1 MSFMIMATYAGLAS
15 IVFCSTD
22 TVPLYVLTFSEEG
35 MTMCNTEMPPRYKKI
50 YRTFGAAAGILI

>member
-1 MSFMIMATYAGLAS
+1 MICTYAGLAS

-50 YRTFGAAAGILI
+50 HRTFGAAAGILI